1 MVMTSTE
8 LVKASP
14 AERTK
19 CFERDALACTN
30 DEE

>member
-14 AERTK
+14 AERALR
-19 CFERDALACTN
+19 FERDGLAYTN
-30 DEE
+30 DDE